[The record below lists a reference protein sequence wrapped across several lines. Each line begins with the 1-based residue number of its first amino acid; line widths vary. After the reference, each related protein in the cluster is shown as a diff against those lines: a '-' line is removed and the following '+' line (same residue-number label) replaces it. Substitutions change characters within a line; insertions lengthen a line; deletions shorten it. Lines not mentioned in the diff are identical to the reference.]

1 MGWSRPQSMSKS
13 SLLLE
18 QLQTCPKLRSMFA
31 AEKLLAGWITKG
43 PKAACPDLSDHK
55 RQRVTLIHQF
65 RWIDGVINTP
75 RKTKDLNGGQSLGME
90 VCRKM
95 AKGRCFGSPS
105 VTESMLVQETES
117 QAAKRKVVLCPK
129 KRLKV
134 ILLVF
139 PAYTDPLTFDPSGI
153 HFSVT
158 RPDFAFNF
166 DLRWGSKNG
175 QVCFLWPKQGQGH
188 WFVCHIPRQWTWSF
202 QRGWFICH
210 STKKYHKQDVE
221 KSENMFFSG
230 TVTLLNTKAQ
240 VCRWLGIWFLNFHM
254 DIEISETMQLCQIFK
269 TMV

>member
-129 KRLKV
+129 KKTQSNTAGIPSLYWSPN
-134 ILLVF
+134 F
-139 PAYTDPLTFDPSGI
+139 WPQWDP
-153 HFSVT
+153 
-158 RPDFAFNF
+158 
-166 DLRWGSKNG
+166 
-175 QVCFLWPKQGQGH
+175 
-188 WFVCHIPRQWTWSF
+188 
-202 QRGWFICH
+202 
-210 STKKYHKQDVE
+210 
-221 KSENMFFSG
+221 FFSDETRFCLQFWPTMG
-230 TVTLLNTKAQ
+230 VQKWASVLSLTKTRTRTLICVPHTSTVNMKFSTWMIHLP
-240 VCRWLGIWFLNFHM
+240 FHKK
-254 DIEISETMQLCQIFK
+254 IS
-269 TMV
+269 